1 MARLPRLNLPNI
13 PQHVVQRGNN
23 RQITFIESTDY
34 AVYLDKLKQ
43 YSREYGVK
51 VHAYVLMTNH
61 VHLLLTP
68 TSTCGVSKLM
78 QSLGRYYVRYFND
91 TYQRTGTLWEGRYKS
106 TLVDTERYFLL
117 VSRYI
122 ELNPVRANM
131 VSHPAEY
138 TWSSYQHN
146 GLGKQVELITEHE
159 LYKALGLTPQNR
171 QRGYRALF
179 ETAIPTKIITEIQS
193 ATNKMWVL
201 GSDKFKLQVEAMA
214 GRRAAPMPRGG
225 DRKSLSYKRQLKIN
239 DSDPIDF

>member
-23 RQITFIESTDY
+23 RQVTFIENTDY

-43 YSREYGVK
+43 YAQEYDVH

-68 TSTCGVSKLM
+68 TTANGVSKLM
-78 QSLGRYYVRYFND
+78 QSLGRYYVRYFNHA
-91 TYQRTGTLWEGRYKS
+91 YQRTGTLWEGRYKS

-138 TWSSYQHN
+138 IWTSYHHN
-146 GLGKQVELITEHE
+146 ALGKQIELITEHA
-159 LYKALGLTPQNR
+159 LFKTLGLSEQAR
-171 QRGYRALF
+171 HACYRALF
-179 ETAIPTKIITEIQS
+179 KREIPAKTLADIQS

-201 GSDKFKLQVEAMA
+201 GSEHFKQHVEALT
-214 GRRAAPMPRGG
+214 GRRATPVPRGG
-225 DRKSLSYKRQLKIN
+225 DRKSEAYKKQF
-239 DSDPIDF
+239 SDQ